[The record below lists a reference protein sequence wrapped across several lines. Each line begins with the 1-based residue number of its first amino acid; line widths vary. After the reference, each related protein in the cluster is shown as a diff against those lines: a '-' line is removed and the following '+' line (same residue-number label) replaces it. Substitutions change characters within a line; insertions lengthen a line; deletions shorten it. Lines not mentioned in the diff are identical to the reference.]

1 MAAVN
6 ALGGQFSSASPDEQ
20 TQANQASEGQ
30 SAGALGSMP
39 SKLIEQGIN
48 TAVKVGEAVA
58 TGGASAA
65 AEGAIGAAGAA
76 GDAGAAGG
84 AAAGGAGKL
93 LMGLI

>member
-48 TAVKVGEAVA
+48 NAVKVGEAVA
-58 TGGASAA
+58 TGGASVA
-65 AEGAIGAAGAA
+65 AEGVAGAA
-76 GDAGAAGG
+76 GAGAAGG
-84 AAAGGAGKL
+84 GGGAAGAL
-93 LMGLI
+93 LGLL